1 MRKKYEQMSLLDT
14 YKSVEE
20 RLENNKPELFRLL
33 DEHLDWEEI
42 IPARFYSAFYQ
53 RLGRKRGYGLE
64 SFLRALFLQ
73 RIFHYV
79 EDTQLL
85 NTLRFSYEMRK
96 YCGFEK
102 VPDASKLTRFKQD
115 FCEYIRDVFERLVDM
130 TEPICAEMD
139 KALADML
146 VYDTTGI
153 ESYVAENNPKF
164 LNKMA
169 AQSRSIAR
177 LDPSF
182 DPSGGGVALLPNA
195 AASNPAVKQQYI
207 NGHFCYAQKAAVV
220 ANGLGIV
227 RHLELF
233 DDDFKAAHPEMQIEK
248 RAKHPEIDK
257 ELGDSTSLKPVLLDF
272 KAAHPDAHY
281 SVFSADAAFDS
292 YENFS
297 FLLNDYGFQKAVVPL
312 NPRRGLPA
320 ADVDF
325 NENGTPLCPADGT
338 PLKPC
343 GHANEKRRSPRLK
356 FICPKSKLLKLSDG
370 KHSFRCQCKS
380 PCSSSK
386 YGRCIYVPLNKN
398 LRLYPGI
405 SRDDPAFAQIYT
417 RRTCVERS
425 INSLKDTLGISN
437 RKTSNVL
444 TTKADL
450 FLAGIV
456 QLLCVLLAHR
466 LHDLKLARRPRK
478 LIA

>member
-1 MRKKYEQMSLLDT
+1 MRKKYKQMSLLDT
-14 YKSVEE
+14 YKSIEE
-20 RLENNKPELFRLL
+20 SLENTKPELFLLL

-42 IPARFYSAFYQ
+42 IPARFYSAFYR

-79 EDTQLL
+79 EDSQLL
-85 NTLRFSYEMRK
+85 NTLRFSYEMRD

-164 LNKMA
+164 MGKMA
-169 AQSRSIAR
+169 AQSRSIAK

-182 DPSGGGVALLPNA
+182 DPSGGAAALLPKA
-195 AASNPAVKQQYI
+195 ASSNPAVKQQYI
-207 NGHFCYAQKAAVV
+207 NGHFCYAQKVAVV

-233 DDDFKAAHPEMQIEK
+233 DDAFKAAHPEIQIEK
-248 RAKHPEIDK
+248 RTNHPEIDK
-257 ELGDSTSLKPVLLDF
+257 EIGDSTSLKPVLLDF
-272 KAAHPDAHY
+272 KAAHPNAHY

-297 FLLNDYGFQKAVVPL
+297 FLLNDYEFQKAIVPL
-312 NPRRGLPA
+312 NPRRGMPA
-320 ADVDF
+320 ADVGF
-325 NENGTPLCPADGT
+325 NENGTPLCSADGT

-343 GHANEKRRSPRLK
+343 GHANEKHRSPRLK
-356 FICPKSKLLKLSDG
+356 FICPKSKLVKFPDG
-370 KHSFRCQCKS
+370 KRSFRCQCQS

-386 YGRCIYVPLNKN
+386 YGRCVYVPLNKN

-405 SRDDPAFAQIYT
+405 SRDDPTFAQIYN

-456 QLLCVLLAHR
+456 QLLCVLLAHK
-466 LHDLKLARRPRK
+466 LHDHKLARRPRK